1 MDAAVASDHTS
12 LAVVAR
18 DEQGQMIKAWT
29 KDHDLCE
36 PIQAET
42 YAIFG
47 ALELASSEK
56 FQHLIVE
63 GDGKIC
69 FDTLNGDPNMVS
81 WSVAA

>member
-29 KDHDLCE
+29 KEHDLCE

-42 YAIFG
+42 YAIFW
-47 ALELASSEK
+47 ALELASSENSSI
-56 FQHLIVE
+56 L
-63 GDGKIC
+63 
-69 FDTLNGDPNMVS
+69 
-81 WSVAA
+81 